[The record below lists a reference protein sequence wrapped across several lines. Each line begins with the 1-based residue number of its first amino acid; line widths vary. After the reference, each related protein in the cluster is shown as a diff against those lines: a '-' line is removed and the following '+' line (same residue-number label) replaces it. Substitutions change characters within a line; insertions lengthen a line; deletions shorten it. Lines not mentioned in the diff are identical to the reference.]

1 MLKTPVLIVVLTG
14 LLLSACQNSYKA
26 PIADRTNRNATVH
39 RVIRGE
45 TLYSIAWTY
54 GLDYHQLAK
63 WNGIGRNYAI
73 YPGQKIRLRP
83 PSRSYTK
90 TTKKPKATTQ
100 TSRTTGNNKKSS
112 KSSPSTPVSTWQW
125 PTQGKVIRGFSR
137 HESGKKGIAIAG
149 QTGQKVVAS
158 AAGKV
163 VYSGNGLLRYGKLI
177 IIKHNDTYLSA
188 YAHNRRLLVSEGQT
202 VKQGQHIAE
211 MGRSGTDRTMLHFEI
226 RKNGK
231 PINPLYFLSKR

>member
-1 MLKTPVLIVVLTG
+1 MPKTPVLIVVLAG
-14 LLLSACQNSYKA
+14 LLLTACSNTYKA
-26 PIADRTNRNATVH
+26 PIADRSNNTATVH

-63 WNGIGRNYAI
+63 WNGIGRGYAI

-83 PSRSYTK
+83 PTRKYTK
-90 TTKKPKATTQ
+90 ATKNKTTSKP
-100 TSRTTGNNKKSS
+100 TSRTSTQMKSS
-112 KSSPSTPVSTWQW
+112 SRPKPPAAIATWQW

-137 HESGKKGIAIAG
+137 NESGKKGIDIAG
-149 QTGQKVVAS
+149 RTGQKVVAS

-163 VYSGNGLLRYGKLI
+163 VYSGSGLLRYGKLI

-202 VKQGQHIAE
+202 VKQGQPIAE

>member
-1 MLKTPVLIVVLTG
+1 MFKTSVLIVVLSIF
-14 LLLSACQNSYKA
+14 LLSACQKPYKA
-26 PIADRTNRNATVH
+26 PVADRTNKSATVH

-54 GLDYHQLAK
+54 GLDYHKLAK

-83 PSRSYTK
+83 STRSYKKIPEK
-90 TTKKPKATTQ
+90 TTTAKK
-100 TSRTTGNNKKSS
+100 TSRTKVYKKKSS
-112 KSSPSTPVSTWQW
+112 EPKVATPVGIWQW
-125 PTQGKVIRGFSR
+125 PTRGKVTRGFSR
-137 HESGKKGIAIAG
+137 NESGKKGISISG
-149 QTGQKVVAS
+149 KTGQKIVAS
-158 AAGKV
+158 ASGKV

-188 YAHNRRLLVSEGQT
+188 YAHNRRLLVREGQS